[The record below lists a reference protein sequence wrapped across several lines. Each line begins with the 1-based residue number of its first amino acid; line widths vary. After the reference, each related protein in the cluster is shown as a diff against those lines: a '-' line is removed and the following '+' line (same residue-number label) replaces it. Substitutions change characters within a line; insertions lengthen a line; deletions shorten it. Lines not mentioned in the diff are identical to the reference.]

1 MTCDASSLRGCVV
14 LVTGGT
20 GLVGKALQNL
30 VEKEG
35 VKEGGGELGRWVF
48 LGSADGDLCDWTAT
62 ESVFAKHAPTHVI
75 HLAARVGGLFANM
88 SSNLDFLRD
97 NLRMCVARR
106 RGAGEASFS
115 LRQTHDPNAHHAP
128 ARRVHRNDNV
138 LQSCIKHRAPRE
150 WPAGTTSS

>member
-1 MTCDASSLRGCVV
+1 M

-20 GLVGKALQNL
+20 GLVGQALRSL

-35 VKEGGGELGRWVF
+35 VKEGGRELGRWVF
-48 LGSADGDLCDWTAT
+48 LGSVDGDLCDWTAT
-62 ESVFAKHAPTHVI
+62 EAVFAKHAPTHVI

-106 RGAGEASFS
+106 RRGAGEAAFFAFA
-115 LRQTHDPNAHHAP
+115 LTHHAGMATNP
-128 ARRVHRNDNV
+128 PLTRR
-138 LQSCIKHRAPRE
+138 SPRA
-150 WPAGTTSS
+150 A